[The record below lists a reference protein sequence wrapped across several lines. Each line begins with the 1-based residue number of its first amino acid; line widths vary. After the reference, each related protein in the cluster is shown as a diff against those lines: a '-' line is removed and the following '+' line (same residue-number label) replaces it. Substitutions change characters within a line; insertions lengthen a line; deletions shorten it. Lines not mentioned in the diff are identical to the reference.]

1 MGASEL
7 EGKNKNYALTSS
19 QPKKKK
25 SNQNNKIKLN

>member
-19 QPKKKK
+19 QPKK

>member
-19 QPKKKK
+19 QPKKIK
-25 SNQNNKIKLN
+25 SKQYN